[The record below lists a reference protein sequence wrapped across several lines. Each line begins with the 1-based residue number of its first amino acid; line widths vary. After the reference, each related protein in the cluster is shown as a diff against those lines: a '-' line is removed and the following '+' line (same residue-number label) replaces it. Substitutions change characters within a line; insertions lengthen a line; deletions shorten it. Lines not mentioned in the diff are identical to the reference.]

1 MSVKSIFIVW
11 GSAPALAIATVLI
24 LNVLS
29 AGMYEE
35 RGEGLAGTGEGER
48 RVGESIGSTGGQG
61 QEQATAKSEE
71 MARITSEP
79 EGERERMLAE
89 PSQLLREAQE
99 HEGEQY
105 IKVVLPY
112 ITGVVAASLSFIIVR
127 RFVYR
132 QG

>member
-105 IKVVLPY
+105 KVVLPY
-112 ITGVVAASLSFIIVR
+112 ITGVVAASISFIIVR
-127 RFVYR
+127 RFVYM

>member
-79 EGERERMLAE
+79 EGERERMLVE

-105 IKVVLPY
+105 KVVLPY
-112 ITGVVAASLSFIIVR
+112 ITGVVAASISFIIVR
-127 RFVYR
+127 RFVYM